1 MLNLRQT
8 VGLKQQLK
16 LSQML
21 SPRMIQMLKTFQMS
35 YADLAESAAH
45 QVKENV
51 LLEVVRYDSLSTE
64 YLGRRKSSDGFQSK
78 DFSEYTAAKSDKDRL
93 DTYLMSQLELER
105 LSSKDHKI
113 AEFLISHINDR
124 GYLES
129 WETVS
134 AETMAQFSIDMRK
147 LNQILKIIQ
156 SFEPEGVGAR
166 TLSEC
171 LLIQLEQQEFD
182 SERLRQ
188 VFKQVITTHLD
199 ALSEQR
205 YSDVAKVLGVEPE
218 GVEAIAE
225 FIRNNLNPSPGA
237 SFSGS
242 DVRHVI
248 PSFESYIED
257 EKLVVVNLEESK
269 GLQLGLN
276 ARYMAMLQDPGTDKE
291 TRTYLEER
299 FQKAKELID
308 HIQRRRETIQ
318 RLAVYVIEKQR
329 LFMHYG
335 PLYLEPLLQKDVANY
350 LGLSNSTVSRI
361 VSGKY
366 IQTPHGVFALKQ
378 LCPRGHFGKT
388 SIRLRQI
395 VRDLGLRHPDYSD
408 EKLRVLLRK
417 MGLDMARRTIAK
429 YRKLAGTPSSYK
441 RTENG

>member
-8 VGLKQQLK
+8 IGLKQQLK

-51 LLEVVRYDSLSTE
+51 LLEVVRYDNLSTE
-64 YLGRRKSSDGFQSK
+64 YMGRRKSSDTFQSK

-93 DTYLMSQLELER
+93 DTYLMSQLDMEKLPT
-105 LSSKDHKI
+105 KDHKI
-113 AEFLISHINDR
+113 AEFLISHVNDR
-124 GYLES
+124 GYIDA
-129 WETVS
+129 WDKVS
-134 AETMAQFSIDMRK
+134 AETQQQFSIDTRK
-147 LNQILKIIQ
+147 LNQVLKVIQ

-166 TLSEC
+166 TVSEC

-182 SERLRQ
+182 SDRL
-188 VFKQVITTHLD
+188 KQVLKLVITSHLD
-199 ALSEQR
+199 ALGEQR
-205 YSDVAKVLGVEPE
+205 YSDIAKVLGIEPE
-218 GVEAIAE
+218 GVEAIAD
-225 FIRNNLNPSPGA
+225 FIRSNLNPSPG
-237 SFSGS
+237 SGFSGA
-242 DVRHVI
+242 DVAQVV
-248 PSFESYIED
+248 PSFETYIED
-257 EKLVVVNLEESK
+257 EKLVVVNLEETK

-276 ARYMAMLQDPGTDKE
+276 SRYMAMLQDPSTDKE
-291 TRTYLEER
+291 TKDYLEER
-299 FQKAKELID
+299 FQKARELID

-335 PLYLEPLLQKDVANY
+335 ALYLEPLLQKDVAQH

-366 IQTPHGVFALKQ
+366 IQTPHGMFALKQ

-395 VRDLGLRHPDYSD
+395 VHDLGSRNPGCSD

-429 YRKLAGTPSSYK
+429 YRKLSGTASSYS
-441 RTENG
+441 RTSD

>member
-8 VGLKQQLK
+8 IGLKQQLK

-51 LLEVVRYDSLSTE
+51 LLEVVRYDNLSTE
-64 YLGRRKSSDGFQSK
+64 YMGRRKSSDSFQSK

-93 DTYLMSQLELER
+93 DTYLMSQLDMEKLPP
-105 LSSKDHKI
+105 KDHKI

-124 GYLES
+124 GYIDAWDKL
-129 WETVS
+129 S
-134 AETMAQFSIDMRK
+134 AEIQQQFSIDTRK
-147 LNQILKIIQ
+147 LNQVLKVIQ

-166 TLSEC
+166 TVSEC
-171 LLIQLEQQEFD
+171 LLIQLEQQDFD

-188 VFKQVITTHLD
+188 VLKMVITSHLD
-199 ALSEQR
+199 ALGEQR
-205 YSDVAKVLGVEPE
+205 YDDIAKKLGVEPE
-218 GVEAIAE
+218 GVEAIAD
-225 FIRNNLNPSPGA
+225 FIRSNLNPSPGS
-237 SFSGS
+237 SFSGA
-242 DVRHVI
+242 DIAQVV
-248 PSFESYIED
+248 PSFEAYIED
-257 EKLVVVNLEESK
+257 EKLVVVNLEETK

-276 ARYMAMLQDPGTDKE
+276 SRYMAMLQNPDTDKE
-291 TRTYLEER
+291 TKAYLEER
-299 FQKAKELID
+299 FQKARELID

-335 PLYLEPLLQKDVANY
+335 PLYLEPLLQKDVAQH

-366 IQTPHGVFALKQ
+366 IQTPHGMFALKQ

-395 VRDLGLRHPDYSD
+395 VHDLGSRNPDYSD
-408 EKLRVLLRK
+408 EKLRALLRK

-429 YRKLAGTPSSYK
+429 YRKLSGTASSYTRK
-441 RTENG
+441 QD

>member
-8 VGLKQQLK
+8 IGLKQQLK

-64 YLGRRKSSDGFQSK
+64 YMGRRKSSDSFQSK

-93 DTYLMSQLELER
+93 DTYLMSQLDMEKLPP
-105 LSSKDHKI
+105 KDHKI

-124 GYLES
+124 GYIDAWDTL
-129 WETVS
+129 S
-134 AETMAQFSIDMRK
+134 AEIQTQFAIDTRK
-147 LNQILKIIQ
+147 LTQVLKVIQ

-166 TLSEC
+166 TVSEC
-171 LLIQLEQQEFD
+171 LLIQLEQQDFE
-182 SERLRQ
+182 SERLRH
-188 VFKQVITTHLD
+188 VLKLVITSHLE
-199 ALSEQR
+199 ALGEQR
-205 YSDVAKVLGVEPE
+205 YDDIAKKLGVEPE
-218 GVEAIAE
+218 GIEAIAD
-225 FIRNNLNPSPGA
+225 FIRSNLNPSPG
-237 SFSGS
+237 SGFSGA
-242 DVRHVI
+242 DVAQVV
-248 PSFESYIED
+248 PSFETYIED
-257 EKLVVVNLEESK
+257 EKLVVVNLEETK

-276 ARYMAMLQDPGTDKE
+276 ARYMAMLQNPDTDKE
-291 TRTYLEER
+291 TKAYLEER
-299 FQKAKELID
+299 FQKAKELIE

-318 RLAVYVIEKQR
+318 RLAVHVIEKQR

-335 PLYLEPLLQKDVANY
+335 PLYLDPLLQKDVAQH

-366 IQTPHGVFALKQ
+366 IQTPHGMFALKQ

-395 VRDLGLRHPDYSD
+395 VHDLGARNPDHSD

-429 YRKLAGTPSSYK
+429 YRKLSGTASSYT
-441 RTENG
+441 RRQD